1 MIRILI
7 ADDHKIVRDGLRS
20 LLERQPGMEVIGE
33 ADNGRMVLHLLKE
46 LKPDIIIMDIAMPE
60 MNGIEA
66 TRQIMNIDRDIKV
79 IALSMHSDKR
89 YVVKMLQSG
98 AAGYLLKDNNFE
110 DLSKAILAVMAK
122 KIYLSPEIGEGL
134 ISDYLSLH
142 PDAEFSVLSILTKR
156 EIEILRFLSEG
167 KTSRAMADSL
177 DLSVKTVE
185 TYRKQIMDKLNV
197 HTIAELTKYAVR
209 EGLTSL

>member
-89 YVVKMLQSG
+89 YVVKMLQAG